1 MWKFYDKLCQLR
13 DILTDL
19 VFAATNLSLIYGI
32 VMCHVQVYDRL
43 TLSDLPFVFIIDCSM
58 VLMLITFITMYL
70 RARR

>member
-19 VFAATNLSLIYGI
+19 LFAAINLLLIYGI
-32 VMCHVQVYDRL
+32 VMCHIQVYDRF
-43 TLSDLPFVFIIDCSM
+43 TLSDLPFVLIIDCSM

-70 RARR
+70 RMTR